1 MAAMLLPTPMALR
14 MQREQHWG
22 LVSSLPILR
31 QKSHWDNVPG
41 LGGAVRGAGGAL
53 QQMKG

>member
-31 QKSHWDNVPG
+31 QKSHWDNAPG
-41 LGGAVRGAGGAL
+41 LGGAVLGAGGAL